1 MIAEELC
8 AENQQIKHGNVKKTN
23 KTFSLNPDDIRF
35 LEGID
40 RKSAF
45 LGTLIQSYQ
54 NGQMIKPETAGL
66 LKRYKALFGEEPE
79 EVIKKVLLKR
89 IYKIENNMNALK
101 DSASA
106 EVKNRVGG
114 AFLKLNRA
122 YDELIAENQTAEN
135 KLAITFGV
143 LFKKTSCNHQSI
155 RRWIRANK
163 ERIEAYH
170 QSIGITDPVLHN
182 KQIGVIKRVQR
193 QKGKVESRQQEN
205 GQG

>member
-1 MIAEELC
+1 MMMAGELC
-8 AENQQIKHGNVKKTN
+8 EENEHKKVKKIN
-23 KTFSLNPDDIRF
+23 KTFSLNPNNIRF

-45 LGTLIQSYQ
+45 LGMLIQSYQ
-54 NGQMIKPETAGL
+54 NGQMIKPETTGL
-66 LKRYKALFGEEPE
+66 LKKYQALFGEEPE
-79 EVIKKVLLKR
+79 EAIKKVLLRR
-89 IYKIENNMNALK
+89 ISKIENNMKTLQNA
-101 DSASA
+101 SPA

-114 AFLKLNRA
+114 AFLKLNQA
-122 YDELIAENQTAEN
+122 YEALIAENENSEN
-135 KLAITFGV
+135 KLAITFGA

-170 QSIGITDPVLHN
+170 QAIGITDPVLHN

-193 QKGKVESRQQEN
+193 QKAETQKVE
-205 GQG
+205 

>member
-1 MIAEELC
+1 MMAGELC
-8 AENQQIKHGNVKKTN
+8 EENEHKKVKKIN
-23 KTFSLNPDDIRF
+23 KTFSLNSDDIRF

-45 LGTLIQSYQ
+45 LGMLIQSYQ

-66 LKRYKALFGEEPE
+66 LKQYKALFGEEPE
-79 EVIKKVLLKR
+79 EVIKKVLLRR
-89 IYKIENNMNALK
+89 ISKIENNMKTLQNA
-101 DSASA
+101 SPA

-114 AFLKLNRA
+114 AFLKLNQA
-122 YDELIAENQTAEN
+122 YEALIAENENSEN
-135 KLAITFGV
+135 KLAMTFGV

-163 ERIEAYH
+163 EKIEAYH
-170 QSIGITDPVLHN
+170 QTIGITDPVLHN

-193 QKGKVESRQQEN
+193 QKDKADNEKG
-205 GQG
+205 